1 MSVKSLYSE
10 SGKSSSVKKIH
21 YLNGRQDVP
30 IYCFQKRRPTTTEAV
45 GIILNPDL
53 DRERVCT
60 SQPTCINKD
69 SVFIVD
75 LKQLK
80 HPSDVL
86 CDDMGTWI
94 CNGCRHTWITVDE
107 DGELEFFNKKR
118 PKDRENCYKVIR
130 KYYNHKGSTDFHRMA
145 LFLEG
150 MLLLSVLKMHILS
163 VISRANDLY
172 QVRF

>member
-1 MSVKSLYSE
+1 M
-10 SGKSSSVKKIH
+10 KKIH

-45 GIILNPDL
+45 GIILDPDL

-94 CNGCRHTWITVDE
+94 CNGCRRTWITVDE
-107 DGELEFFNKKR
+107 DGELEFFNK
-118 PKDRENCYKVIR
+118 N
-130 KYYNHKGSTDFHRMA
+130 STQVLQSHRQ
-145 LFLEG
+145 
-150 MLLLSVLKMHILS
+150 H
-163 VISRANDLY
+163 
-172 QVRF
+172 